1 MPSPIGESGGMG
13 VQQRDLPAIFR
24 QAVADHRAGKLPEA
38 EAGYRRILAVQ
49 PNHADSLHYLGL
61 IAAQLGRHDRAVEL
75 IGRAV
80 AVRPGMPDYL
90 NNLGLSLLVLG
101 RAADAVDAH
110 RRAVTQAPGM
120 AEAHNNLGNALRA
133 LDRPAEAEASYRQA
147 LALAPDMAPA
157 HNNLGAALADLD
169 RLDEAERSYRA
180 ALERWPDY
188 PEAYNNLGNTLR
200 ALGRWPAATASYRQ
214 ALALAPDYAE
224 AHYNLGWSLLLAG
237 DFAEGWTEF
246 EWRWRIAGGQVAR
259 DLPAP
264 FWTGEPL
271 DGRTL
276 LLHAEQG
283 AGDTFMF
290 CRYVALAARR
300 GRVVL
305 EAPAPLVGLLS
316 RLPGLA
322 GIVTAGA
329 ALPPF
334 DLHCPLLSLP
344 RAFGTTLATVPAEIP
359 YLAADPVRIAAWRER
374 LRGIGGRRIGLVWA
388 GNPTQRDDRRRSIP
402 LAALA
407 PLATV
412 PGVTFVSLQ
421 KGRRETPPDGMR
433 LVDWTDELRDYDDT
447 AALIEALD
455 LVVGVDTGVVH
466 LAGALGRPV
475 WVMNRFEPYFA
486 WMTERADSPWYP
498 SLRQFRQT
506 APGDWVGVIESVRAA
521 LLG

>member
-1 MPSPIGESGGMG
+1 M
-13 VQQRDLPAIFR
+13 QQRDLPAIFR

-38 EAGYRRILAVQ
+38 EAGYRRILAAQ
-49 PNHADSLHYLGL
+49 PDHADSLHYLGL
-61 IAAQLGRHDRAVEL
+61 IAAQIGRHDLAVEL

-90 NNLGLSLLVLG
+90 NNLGLSLLALG
-101 RAADAVDAH
+101 RAAEAADAH
-110 RRAVTQAPGM
+110 RQAVERAPGM

-133 LDRPAEAEASYRQA
+133 LSRPAEAETSYRQA
-147 LALAPDMAPA
+147 LALAPAMAPA

-169 RLDEAERSYRA
+169 RLEEAEQSYRA

-188 PEAYNNLGNTLR
+188 PEAYNNLANTLR
-200 ALGRWPAATASYRQ
+200 ALGRWREAIAGYRQ
-214 ALALAPDYAE
+214 AIARAPDYAE

-237 DFAEGWTEF
+237 DYTEGWAEF
-246 EWRWRIAGGQVAR
+246 EWRWRIVGGQQAR
-259 DLPAP
+259 DATMPPWA
-264 FWTGEPL
+264 GEPL

-290 CRYVALAARR
+290 CRYVTLAAQR

-305 EAPAPLVGLLS
+305 EAPAPLLGLLS

-322 GIVTAGA
+322 GIVPAGA

-344 RAFGTTLATVPAEIP
+344 RAFGTTLSTVPAEVP
-359 YLAADPVRIAAWRER
+359 YLTADPDRVAAWRGR
-374 LRGIGGRRIGLVWA
+374 LRRIDGPRIGLVWA
-388 GNPTQRDDRRRSIP
+388 GNPAQRDDRRRSIP
-402 LAALA
+402 LAELA

-412 PGVTFVSLQ
+412 PGVSFVSLQ
-421 KGRRETPPDGMR
+421 KGRREAPPDGMR
-433 LVDWTDELRDYDDT
+433 FFDWTDELRDYDDT

-455 LVVGVDTGVVH
+455 LVIGVDTGVVH

-486 WMTERADSPWYP
+486 WLTERADSPWYP
-498 SLRQFRQT
+498 SLRQFRQP
-506 APGDWVGVIESVRAA
+506 APGNWSSVIESVRAA
-521 LLG
+521 LAAEVL

>member
-1 MPSPIGESGGMG
+1 MG
-13 VQQRDLPAIFR
+13 VQQRDLPTIFR

-38 EAGYRRILAVQ
+38 EAGYRQILAVQ

-61 IAAQLGRHDRAVEL
+61 IAAQIGRHDLAAEL

-80 AVRPGMPDYL
+80 ALRPGMPDYL
-90 NNLGLSLLVLG
+90 NNLGLSLLALG
-101 RAADAVDAH
+101 RAAEAADAH
-110 RRAVTQAPGM
+110 RRAAVLAPGM

-133 LDRPAEAEASYRQA
+133 QDRPAEAEASYRQA
-147 LALAPDMAPA
+147 LALAPAMAEA

-169 RLDEAERSYRA
+169 RLEEAEQSYRA
-180 ALERWPDY
+180 ALARWQDY
-188 PEAYNNLGNTLR
+188 PEANNNLGNTLR
-200 ALGRWPAATASYRQ
+200 ALGRWQEAIAQYRQ
-214 ALALAPDYAE
+214 AIALAPDYAE

-237 DFAEGWTEF
+237 EYPEGWAEF
-246 EWRWRIAGGQVAR
+246 EWRWRIRGGQVAR

-264 FWTGEPL
+264 FWAGEPL

-276 LLHAEQG
+276 LFHAEQG

-300 GRVVL
+300 TRVVL

-322 GIVTAGA
+322 GIVPAGA

-344 RAFGTTLATVPAEIP
+344 RAFGTVLASVPAAVP
-359 YLAADPVRIAAWRER
+359 YLTADPDRVAAWRER
-374 LRGIGGRRIGLVWA
+374 LKSIDGPRIGLVWA

-412 PGVTFVSLQ
+412 PGATFISLQ
-421 KGRRETPPDGMR
+421 KGRREAPPDGMR
-433 LVDWTDELRDYDDT
+433 FFDWTDELRDYDDT

-455 LVVGVDTGVVH
+455 LVIGVDTGVVH

-475 WVMNRFEPYFA
+475 WVMNRFEPYFV
-486 WMTERADSPWYP
+486 WLTERDDSPWYP
-498 SLRQFRQT
+498 SLRQFRQL
-506 APGDWVGVIESVRAA
+506 APGNWSSVIESVRTA
-521 LLG
+521 LAVREW

>member
-1 MPSPIGESGGMG
+1 MG

-24 QAVADHRAGKLPEA
+24 QAVADHRAGRLPEA

-61 IAAQLGRHDRAVEL
+61 IAAQIGRHDLAAEL

-90 NNLGLSLLVLG
+90 NNLGLSLLALG
-101 RAADAVDAH
+101 RAAEAADAH
-110 RRAVTQAPGM
+110 RRAAARAPGM

-133 LDRPAEAEASYRQA
+133 LGRPAEAEASYRHA
-147 LALAPDMAPA
+147 LALAPTMAPA

-169 RLDEAERSYRA
+169 RLEEAEQSYRA

-188 PEAYNNLGNTLR
+188 PEAHNNLGNTLR
-200 ALGRWPAATASYRQ
+200 ALGRWPEATGSYRQ
-214 ALALAPDYAE
+214 AIALAPDYAE

-237 DFAEGWTEF
+237 DYAEGWAEF
-246 EWRWRIAGGQVAR
+246 DWRWRIDGGQEAR

-264 FWTGEPL
+264 LWAGEPF

-290 CRYVALAARR
+290 CRYAALAARR

-322 GIVTAGA
+322 GIVPAGA
-329 ALPPF
+329 ELPPF
-334 DLHCPLLSLP
+334 DLHCPLLNLP
-344 RAFGTTLATVPAEIP
+344 RAFGTVLSSVPAEVP
-359 YLAADPVRIAAWRER
+359 YLTADPDRVAAWRDR
-374 LRGIGGRRIGLVWA
+374 LRGIDRRHIGLVWA
-388 GNPTQRDDRRRSIP
+388 GNPVQRDDRRRSIP
-402 LAALA
+402 LAGLA

-412 PGVTFVSLQ
+412 PDVTYVSLQ
-421 KGRRETPPDGMR
+421 KGRREPPPDGMR
-433 LVDWTDELRDYDDT
+433 LIDWTDELRDYDDT

-455 LVVGVDTGVVH
+455 LVIGVDTGVVH

-486 WMTERADSPWYP
+486 WLTGRSDSPWYP
-498 SLRQFRQT
+498 SLRQFRQP
-506 APGDWVGVIESVRAA
+506 APGEWGSVIESVRAA
-521 LLG
+521 LVAGGW